1 MSKKK
6 LITILSFTG
15 FVLILFLVLNDS
27 ISTFDSV
34 VYNKVYSLRNPFF
47 DFFFTNITRLANTVP
62 VIIILIIL
70 FTLLEKEDRD
80 ILGSSF
86 FITVVVNQVL
96 KFIVKR
102 IRPDHIKLIE
112 QNGYSFPSGH
122 AMVSL
127 CIFGVCIYL
136 IRYKVKNEYL
146 KVLYITLLSLLILL
160 IGISRIYVG
169 VHYPSDVLAGY
180 LLTMVVLIVNITLFH
195 RYYRGNL
202 NDKNDRK

>member
-6 LITILSFTG
+6 LITILSFLG
-15 FVLILFLVLNDS
+15 FIFILFLVLSDS
-27 ISTFDSV
+27 ISTFDTII
-34 VYNKVYSLRNPFF
+34 YNKVYSLRNPFF
-47 DFFFTNITRLANTVP
+47 DFLFVNITRLANTIP

-70 FTLLEKEDRD
+70 FALLNREDRD

-96 KFIVKR
+96 KFIIRR
-102 IRPDHIKLIE
+102 IRPDHIRLVE

-127 CIFGVCIYL
+127 CIFGVCIYF
-136 IRYKVKNEYL
+136 ISYKVKNEYL
-146 KVLYITLLSLLILL
+146 KLLYITLLSLLILL
-160 IGISRIYVG
+160 IGVSRIYVG